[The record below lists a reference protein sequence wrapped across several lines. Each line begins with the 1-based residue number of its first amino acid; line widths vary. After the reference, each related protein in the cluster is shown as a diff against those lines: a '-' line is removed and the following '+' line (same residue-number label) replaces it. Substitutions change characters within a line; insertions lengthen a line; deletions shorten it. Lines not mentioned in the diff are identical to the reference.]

1 MQDRSLNFK
10 ARSYLA
16 GNHFIDLT
24 DINLVLASC
33 QFVIIFVVRHLA
45 VLNSVSE
52 IVNFQI

>member
-1 MQDRSLNFK
+1 MKCR
-10 ARSYLA
+10 AWSYLA

>member
-1 MQDRSLNFK
+1 MNFI
-10 ARSYLA
+10 AWSYLA

-24 DINLVLASC
+24 DIYLVLASC

-45 VLNSVSE
+45 VYYGVSE